1 MKKDKLF
8 EFEIERPL
16 TAAKRKVVEKLI
28 SQHSEQADKPV
39 AWHWDEDDDQILHI
53 AIDPAE
59 IEIRFEELIVALYI
73 GLPFWARALFT
84 ESRKNELRQ
93 LVEDILEK
101 AKFVSVQKA

>member
-8 EFEIERPL
+8 EFEIKRPL
-16 TAAKRKVVEKLI
+16 TAAKRKTVEKLI
-28 SQHSEQADKPV
+28 SQHSEQEDKPV
-39 AWHWDEDDDQILHI
+39 AWHWDEDDDRILHI

-59 IEIRFEELIVALYI
+59 IEIRFEDLIVALDI

-84 ESRKNELRQ
+84 ASRKNDLKQ

-101 AKFVSVQKA
+101 AKFV